1 MNHKDSLFKNQ
12 KISSS
17 GMTFSMKKDNNKS
30 LNLKKEITLGM
41 IVTGRNTPTP
51 YGNQSNVYDVYDHE

>member
-1 MNHKDSLFKNQ
+1 
-12 KISSS
+12 
-17 GMTFSMKKDNNKS
+17 MTFSIKKDNNKS
-30 LNLKKEITLGM
+30 LNLKKEISLGM